1 MTTTVH
7 ALAPTLA
14 VPVDATDHV
23 LGPDHAPVTIVEYG
37 DFECPSC
44 KVAAPAVRLLF
55 ERFPNRL
62 RLVFRNFPLEEAHP
76 HALQA
81 AEAAEAAAAQGRFW
95 EMHDLLFANQAHL
108 KRRDLDRYAA
118 GLGLDAVRFAA
129 EMNAHFY
136 LQRVREHVDGARR
149 MHMRATPTFFVNG
162 VLQEIS
168 FGMQAL
174 HDAVAAA
181 AEQSE
186 D

>member
-7 ALAPTLA
+7 SAPSALAL
-14 VPVDATDHV
+14 PVEPTDHV

-37 DFECPSC
+37 DFECPIC
-44 KVAAPAVRLLF
+44 RMAAPAARLLF

-62 RLVFRNFPLEEAHP
+62 RLVFRNFPLEDAHP

-95 EMHDLLFANQAHL
+95 EMHDLLFENQAHL

-118 GLGLDAVRFAA
+118 TLGLDTIRFAA
-129 EMNAHFY
+129 ELNAHYY

-149 MHMRATPTFFVNG
+149 MHVRATPTFYVNG
-162 VLQEIS
+162 VVQDIS

-181 AEQSE
+181 AEQGQ